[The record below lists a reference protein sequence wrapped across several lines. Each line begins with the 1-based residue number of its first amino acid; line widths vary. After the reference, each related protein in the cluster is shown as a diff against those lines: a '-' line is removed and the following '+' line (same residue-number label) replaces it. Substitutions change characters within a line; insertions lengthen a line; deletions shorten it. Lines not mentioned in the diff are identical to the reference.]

1 MDTFLNLVIS
11 GIVTGAIYSIMASG
25 LVLTYQT
32 SGIFNFAHGAIA
44 FATAY
49 FYFQLNT
56 GQGIPIIPSAILAV
70 LIFAPLMGI
79 ALDAI
84 LLRRLASA
92 PIYAR
97 IVGTIGLLVA
107 LPNLALW
114 LVETLGDDVLH
125 LGLPKVSD
133 LASVGGNAP
142 GLGPTPSHVYHPFG
156 WIGLPNIHLNSDQ
169 LAVFIAAA
177 IAAFLLWYVV
187 RKTRAGLEMRAVVDR
202 DSLAALRGINH
213 SRSSQIAWILT
224 MILAGLGGVL
234 ITPLFQLNPDL
245 FTLVVLGS
253 LAAVAISGL
262 RSIPI
267 AFVGGMVLGVVQNLV
282 AGYKDTILPSFV
294 DKISGL
300 ASSVPFFLTLILL
313 FFIATDRSRAAG
325 SVADAQPPPDHRLGL
340 PAWRR
345 RLPWVLVTI
354 AILGFALQWINV
366 AALQADTYEQ
376 AQIALGLVYA
386 IIFLSFVV
394 VTGLG
399 GMVSLAQATFVVA
412 GGFATGWALN
422 RDWGDIP
429 VIAPHG
435 ALNFGLCAVIGA
447 LCAAALGALIA
458 LPIRR
463 LGAVALALA
472 TFALAFMASLI
483 PFDYDP
489 IAKGSFGWP
498 FSGSKGIPPS
508 AVDHAL
514 PSLNVD
520 GALGWLRSIVDPNS
534 DKWFD
539 FSQPRQQVILML
551 AVFGLITLLI
561 HSLQR
566 SASGRAMLASRSS
579 EVAARTSG
587 ISPAK
592 AKFAIFTLSAA
603 IAGFGGAMFGVVNGS
618 MSASSAVPQV
628 GLVWLAVAVTFGVRR
643 PGGAL
648 LAGLSYSCTTLIFL
662 WLATDI
668 VGNKTFHDLTTAIY
682 FTPIL
687 FGLGAINLA
696 KNPDGLLSLIGEQ
709 RAERRRKRELA
720 ATVAAAEA
728 AVHGGAVP
736 EHERSHVTTEPVVP
750 REPTTAATGNGESA
764 EPTASTP
771 AAAAPAVP
779 EPVVAAA
786 PPAAALSLRGIVAGY
801 GDVEVLHGV
810 DVDVE
815 RGTVVA
821 MLGANG
827 AGKSTLCAVTAGL
840 LAPTQGRVFLS
851 GRDVTDEPAFRRAQ
865 EGILLVPEARG
876 IFPGLSVEENL
887 RVLLRTD
894 EQRQKAYERFPILGQ
909 RRRQSAGLLSGGE
922 QQMLSLAP
930 ALANPPDV
938 FIADEPTLGLAP
950 LAAEEV
956 VRAIRELRESGSAI
970 LLVEEKAREVMQL
983 ADIVAFMELGELVW
997 MGPREDA
1004 DSERLAAAYL
1014 GGGVS

>member
-1 MDTFLNLVIS
+1 VETFLNLVIS

-49 FYFQLNT
+49 FYYQLHT
-56 GQGIPIIPSAILAV
+56 GLGMPIVPAAILSV
-70 LIFAPLMGI
+70 LIFAPVMGI

-84 LLRRLASA
+84 LLRRLAGA

-114 LVETLGDDVLH
+114 LVETLGDGVLG
-125 LGLPKVSD
+125 LDLPKVSD
-133 LASVGGNAP
+133 LAGSGGHAP
-142 GLGPTPSHVYHPFG
+142 GIGPDPSHVYRPFG
-156 WIGLPNIHLNSDQ
+156 WLGLSKIHLNSDQ
-169 LAVFIAAA
+169 LAVFIAAV
-177 IAAFLLWYVV
+177 IAALVLWYVV

-202 DSLAALRGINH
+202 ESLAALRGINQ

-224 MILAGLGGVL
+224 MVLAGIGGIL

-267 AFVGGMVLGVVQNLV
+267 AFAGGVLLGVVQNLV
-282 AGYKDTILPSFV
+282 AGYKDDILPSFL

-300 ASSVPFFLTLILL
+300 SSSVPFFLTLILL
-313 FFIATDRSRAAG
+313 FFIARDRSRAAG
-325 SVADAQPPPDHRLGL
+325 SVADAQPPPDHRAGQ

-345 RLPWVLVTI
+345 RLPWTIVTI

-366 AALQADTYEQ
+366 AALQADNYEQ

-399 GMVSLAQATFVVA
+399 GMVSLAQATFVTA

-435 ALNFGLCAVIGA
+435 QLNFALCALIGA

-458 LPIRR
+458 LPVRR
-463 LGAVALALA
+463 LSAVALALG
-472 TFALAFMASLI
+472 TFALAFVASLI

-489 IAKGSFGWP
+489 IGKGSFGWP
-498 FSGSKGIPPS
+498 FSGTKGIPPS
-508 AVDHAL
+508 QVDRAL
-514 PSLNVD
+514 PSLDVD
-520 GALGWLRSIVDPNS
+520 GGLGWLRSIVDPGS
-534 DKWFD
+534 DRWFD
-539 FSQPRQQVILML
+539 FSQPRQQVILGL
-551 AVFGLITLLI
+551 IVFGLITLLI
-561 HSLQR
+561 HFLQH
-566 SASGRAMLASRSS
+566 SASGRAMLATRSS
-579 EVAARTSG
+579 EVAARASG

-592 AKFAIFTLSAA
+592 AKFAIFALSAA
-603 IAGFGGAMFGVVNGS
+603 IAGFGGAMFGLANGAIS
-618 MSASSAVPQV
+618 SSSASPLV

-648 LAGLSYSCTTLIFL
+648 LAGLGYTCTQLIFL
-662 WLATDI
+662 WLGSDI
-668 VGNKTFHDLTTAIY
+668 ISNKTFHDLTTAVY

-696 KNPDGLLSLIGEQ
+696 KDPDGLLSLLGGQ
-709 RAERRRKRELA
+709 RAERRRKRALA
-720 ATVAAAEA
+720 TAIAAAEA
-728 AVHGGAVP
+728 EAHGGLVP
-736 EHERSHVTTEPVVP
+736 EHEVIHAAVPATEPESLVP
-750 REPTTAATGNGESA
+750 VGAPVEPDGQ
-764 EPTASTP
+764 
-771 AAAAPAVP
+771 V
-779 EPVVAAA
+779 
-786 PPAAALSLRGIVAGY
+786 AALSLQGIVAGY

-810 DVDVE
+810 DVEVMH
-815 RGTVVA
+815 GTVVA

-827 AGKSTLCAVTAGL
+827 AGKSTLCSVAAGL
-840 LAPTQGRVFLS
+840 LEPTQGKVFFA
-851 GRDVTDEPAFRRAQ
+851 GRDVTAEPAYRRARD
-865 EGILLVPEARG
+865 GILLVPEARG

-894 EQRQKAYERFPILGQ
+894 EQREIAYERFPILGQ

-930 ALANPPDV
+930 ALAHPPDV

-950 LAAEEV
+950 MAAEEV
-956 VRAIRELRESGSAI
+956 VHALRELREKGCAI
-970 LLVEEKAREVMQL
+970 LLVEEKAREVMEL
-983 ADIVAFMELGELVW
+983 ADIVAFMELGQLVW
-997 MGPREDA
+997 MGPREEA

-1014 GGGVS
+1014 GGGLSGD

>member
-49 FYFQLNT
+49 FYFQLHT
-56 GQGIPIIPSAILAV
+56 GQGMPIVPAAILSV
-70 LIFAPLMGI
+70 LIFAPLMGL

-114 LVETLGDDVLH
+114 LVETLGDDVLK
-125 LGLPKVSD
+125 LGMPKVTD
-133 LASVGGNAP
+133 LAGSGGHAP
-142 GLGPTPSHVYHPFG
+142 GLGPDPSHVYHPFG
-156 WIGLPNIHLNSDQ
+156 WLGLPNLHLNSDQ

-177 IAAFLLWYVV
+177 LSAALLWYVV

-202 DSLAALRGINH
+202 DSLAALRGINQ

-282 AGYKDTILPSFV
+282 AGYKDSILPGFL

-300 ASSVPFFLTLILL
+300 SSSVPFILTLVLL

-325 SVADAQPPPDHRLGL
+325 SVADTQPPPDHRAGL

-345 RLPWVLVTI
+345 RLPWVLVTV
-354 AILGFALQWINV
+354 ALLGFALQWINV
-366 AALQADTYEQ
+366 AALQADNYEQ

-399 GMVSLAQATFVVA
+399 GMVSLAQSTFVIA
-412 GGFATGWALN
+412 GGFAAGWALN

-435 ALNFGLCAVIGA
+435 ALNFGLCALIGA

-458 LPIRR
+458 LPVRR
-463 LGAVALALA
+463 LGAVALALG
-472 TFALAFMASLI
+472 TFALAFVASLI

-498 FSGSKGIPPS
+498 FSGSKGIPPT
-508 AVDHAL
+508 AVNRAL

-520 GALGWLRSIVDPNS
+520 GALGWLRSVVDPGS

-551 AVFGLITLLI
+551 VVFGLLTLLI

-566 SASGRAMLASRSS
+566 SATGRAMLATRSS

-592 AKFAIFTLSAA
+592 AKFAIFALSAA

-618 MSASSAVPQV
+618 ISASSAVPQV

-648 LAGLSYSCTTLIFL
+648 LAGLSYSCTQLIFL
-662 WLATDI
+662 WLGTDVI
-668 VGNKTFHDLTTAIY
+668 NNKTFHDLTTAVY

-709 RAERRRKRELA
+709 RAERRRKKELA
-720 ATVAAAEA
+720 ATIASAEA
-728 AVHGGAVP
+728 AAHGGAVP
-736 EHERSHVTTEPVVP
+736 EHELSHVSAGPAEPPVVGA
-750 REPTTAATGNGESA
+750 TTG
-764 EPTASTP
+764 STP
-771 AAAAPAVP
+771 D
-779 EPVVAAA
+779 AA
-786 PPAAALSLRGIVAGY
+786 PPEPSVAPSGAGLSLRGFVAGY

-821 MLGANG
+821 LLGANG
-827 AGKSTLCAVTAGL
+827 AGKSTLCSVAAGL
-840 LAPTQGRVFLS
+840 LQPTQGRVFLA
-851 GRDVTDEPAFRRAQ
+851 GVDVTDEPAYRRARQ
-865 EGILLVPEARG
+865 GILLVPEARG
-876 IFPGLSVEENL
+876 IFPGMSVEDNL
-887 RVLLRTD
+887 RILLRTD
-894 EQRQKAYERFPILGQ
+894 EQRQKAYGRFPILGQ
-909 RRRQSAGLLSGGE
+909 RRRQYAGLLSGGE

-930 ALANPPDV
+930 ALANPPEV
-938 FIADEPTLGLAP
+938 FVADEPTLGLAP

-956 VRAIRELRESGSAI
+956 VRALRELREAGCAI
-970 LLVEEKAREVMQL
+970 LLVEEKAREVMEL

-997 MGPREDA
+997 MGPRDEA

-1014 GGGVS
+1014 GTASVD